1 MWLILSHHRLPSM
14 DKDGWVNVEK
24 KSFHSIFSSLNACWG
39 YESEA
44 EEAIMCRRSCFVFPE
59 GLLVEN
65 AGSLAEGHKKMVR
78 PIIK

>member
-1 MWLILSHHRLPSM
+1 M
-14 DKDGWVNVEK
+14 
-24 KSFHSIFSSLNACWG
+24 FFSLNACWG

-65 AGSLAEGHKKMVR
+65 AAAWRKA
-78 PIIK
+78 IKNGAADY